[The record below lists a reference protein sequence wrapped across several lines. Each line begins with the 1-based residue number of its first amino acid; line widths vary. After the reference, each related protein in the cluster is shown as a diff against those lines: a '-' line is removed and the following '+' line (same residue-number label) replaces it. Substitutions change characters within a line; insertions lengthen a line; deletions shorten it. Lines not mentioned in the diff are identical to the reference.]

1 MIVIEFF
8 VGLFVLAVLLTLF
21 FGIGYYTGQAIK
33 VDSDE
38 PIIIM
43 IGGWLCILFVVFVLI
58 IPVIIGHAIVQA
70 WIC

>member
-21 FGIGYYTGQAIK
+21 FGIGYYIGQAIK
-33 VDSDE
+33 VDADE

-43 IGGWLCILFVVFVLI
+43 IGGWLCILFVFFVLT

-70 WIC
+70 WTS